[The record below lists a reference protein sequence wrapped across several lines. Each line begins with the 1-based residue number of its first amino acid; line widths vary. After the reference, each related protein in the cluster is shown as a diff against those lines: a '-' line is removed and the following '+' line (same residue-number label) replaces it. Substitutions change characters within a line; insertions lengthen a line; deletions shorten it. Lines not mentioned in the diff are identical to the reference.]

1 MKRPTTKAAREKE
14 TLRRMTEALGRDAKA
29 KVPHTGKMKE
39 EAGKCAVST
48 AKA

>member
-29 KVPHTGKMKE
+29 KTPHVGKMKE
-39 EAGKCAVST
+39 EVEKCAVST